1 MLKRDF
7 IMVQIEELG
16 KVIAQIIFNR
26 NSNDGARKNPE
37 LIQSV
42 YTFLKLDND
51 FLLNTPIDGI
61 RTYLD
66 GDDSCGLQRMELASK
81 TLLEESFLLPEAQ
94 GKKLRARAKELL
106 EYIQRNDTTFS
117 LERVALLE
125 EINNY
130 LIDCGS
136 VVGPSTTRRPFS
148 LIRILSMNTTRSSP
162 VFWVRPW

>member
-16 KVIAQIIFNR
+16 KVIALIIFNR

-42 YTFLKLDND
+42 YTSLKLDND

-66 GDDSCGLQRMELASK
+66 THVIEG
-81 TLLEESFLLPEAQ
+81 
-94 GKKLRARAKELL
+94 
-106 EYIQRNDTTFS
+106 I
-117 LERVALLE
+117 
-125 EINNY
+125 
-130 LIDCGS
+130 
-136 VVGPSTTRRPFS
+136 
-148 LIRILSMNTTRSSP
+148 
-162 VFWVRPW
+162 VFWKDGQPQCKIKRKDFGFPWGR

>member
-1 MLKRDF
+1 
-7 IMVQIEELG
+7 MVQIEELG

-81 TLLEESFLLPEAQ
+81 TLLEESFLCRRRKVKNSGQERKSYWNISNATT
-94 GKKLRARAKELL
+94 LRSRWNEWRCWK
-106 EYIQRNDTTFS
+106 R
-117 LERVALLE
+117 
-125 EINNY
+125 
-130 LIDCGS
+130 
-136 VVGPSTTRRPFS
+136 
-148 LIRILSMNTTRSSP
+148 
-162 VFWVRPW
+162 

>member
-42 YTFLKLDND
+42 YTSLKLDND

-66 GDDSCGLQRMELASK
+66 GDDSCGLQRMELATK

-94 GKKLRARAKELL
+94 GKNSGQERKSYWNISNATTLRSHWNEWRCWK
-106 EYIQRNDTTFS
+106 R
-117 LERVALLE
+117 
-125 EINNY
+125 
-130 LIDCGS
+130 
-136 VVGPSTTRRPFS
+136 
-148 LIRILSMNTTRSSP
+148 
-162 VFWVRPW
+162 

>member
-66 GDDSCGLQRMELASK
+66 GDDSCGLQRMELAS
-81 TLLEESFLLPEAQ
+81 
-94 GKKLRARAKELL
+94 
-106 EYIQRNDTTFS
+106 
-117 LERVALLE
+117 
-125 EINNY
+125 
-130 LIDCGS
+130 
-136 VVGPSTTRRPFS
+136 
-148 LIRILSMNTTRSSP
+148 
-162 VFWVRPW
+162 

>member
-42 YTFLKLDND
+42 YTSLKLDND

-66 GDDSCGLQRMELASK
+66 GDDSCALQRMELATRPCWKKVSFCRRRK
-81 TLLEESFLLPEAQ
+81 VKNSGQERKSYWNISNATTL
-94 GKKLRARAKELL
+94 
-106 EYIQRNDTTFS
+106 
-117 LERVALLE
+117 
-125 EINNY
+125 
-130 LIDCGS
+130 
-136 VVGPSTTRRPFS
+136 
-148 LIRILSMNTTRSSP
+148 RSH
-162 VFWVRPW
+162 WNEWRCWKR

>member
-42 YTFLKLDND
+42 YTSLKLDND

-66 GDDSCGLQRMELASK
+66 ELATK

-130 LIDCGS
+130 
-136 VVGPSTTRRPFS
+136 
-148 LIRILSMNTTRSSP
+148 
-162 VFWVRPW
+162 

>member
-37 LIQSV
+37 
-42 YTFLKLDND
+42 

-130 LIDCGS
+130 
-136 VVGPSTTRRPFS
+136 
-148 LIRILSMNTTRSSP
+148 
-162 VFWVRPW
+162 

>member
-16 KVIAQIIFNR
+16 KVIALIIFNR

-42 YTFLKLDND
+42 YTSLKLDND

-66 GDDSCGLQRMELASK
+66 GDDSCGLQRMELATK

-94 GKKLRARAKELL
+94 GKNSGQERKSYWNISNATTLRSHWNEWRCWK
-106 EYIQRNDTTFS
+106 R
-117 LERVALLE
+117 
-125 EINNY
+125 
-130 LIDCGS
+130 
-136 VVGPSTTRRPFS
+136 
-148 LIRILSMNTTRSSP
+148 
-162 VFWVRPW
+162 

>member
-1 MLKRDF
+1 
-7 IMVQIEELG
+7 MVQIEELG
-16 KVIAQIIFNR
+16 KGIAQIIFTR

-42 YTFLKLDND
+42 YTSLKLDND

-66 GDDSCGLQRMELASK
+66 GDDSCGLQRMELATK

-130 LIDCGS
+130 RIDCRS

-148 LIRILSMNTTRSSP
+148 SIRILSMNTTRSSP
-162 VFWVRPW
+162 VFWVRP